1 MKTEFELTL
10 FDDEETAKK
19 SSMLSHLEI
28 LFDHSKNKLPDD
40 YYWFSDNLPLGTR
53 VKITFEVIE

>member
-1 MKTEFELTL
+1 MKTEFEMTL

-19 SSMLSHLEI
+19 MTVLNRIET
-28 LFDHSKNKLPDD
+28 LFDHSKNNLPED
-40 YYWFSDNLPLGTR
+40 YFWFSDSLPVGSR